1 MSFRVFASLVLQIGV
16 FLRKNTSL
24 IICPLQFLYDFAS
37 GSPRR
42 MLSLNQEVHG
52 PKTSEVYG
60 FVGSISIV
68 VATVFFLI
76 WGYVPDKFLQS
87 IGIYYYPS
95 KYWAMAMPLY
105 SMVTL
110 LIALV
115 FYIGLNFMS
124 TSKPTSLNTLFG
136 ESPIHFSLN
145 FRSCLNS
152 LLMFACCDR

>member
-1 MSFRVFASLVLQIGV
+1 
-16 FLRKNTSL
+16 
-24 IICPLQFLYDFAS
+24 
-37 GSPRR
+37 

-68 VATVFFLI
+68 VATVIFLI
-76 WGYVPDKFLQS
+76 WGYVPDKFLES

-95 KYWAMAMPLY
+95 KYWAIAMPMY

-110 LIALV
+110 LLALV

-136 ESPIHFSLN
+136 ELLILISLLLD
-145 FRSCLNS
+145 FRSLIE
-152 LLMFACCDR
+152 LFGYVACYDR

>member
-1 MSFRVFASLVLQIGV
+1 
-16 FLRKNTSL
+16 
-24 IICPLQFLYDFAS
+24 
-37 GSPRR
+37 

-68 VATVFFLI
+68 VATVIFLI
-76 WGYVPDKFLQS
+76 WGYVPDKFLES

-95 KYWAMAMPLY
+95 KYWAMAMPMY

-110 LIALV
+110 LVALV

-136 ESPIHFSLN
+136 ELLILISVLLD
-145 FRSCLNS
+145 FRSLIE
-152 LLMFACCDR
+152 LFGYVACCDRWLQ

>member
-1 MSFRVFASLVLQIGV
+1 VLASLVLQIGL

-24 IICPLQFLYDFAS
+24 IFVNFSTILQY
-37 GSPRR
+37 SPRR

-68 VATVFFLI
+68 VATVIFLI
-76 WGYVPDKFLQS
+76 WGYVPDKFLES

-95 KYWAMAMPLY
+95 KYWAMAMPMY

-110 LIALV
+110 LVALV

-136 ESPIHFSLN
+136 ELLILISVLLD
-145 FRSCLNS
+145 FRSLIE
-152 LLMFACCDR
+152 LFGYVACCDR